1 MPNAAIKCPQ
11 CGSERLY
18 KDGLRYLNN
27 NINVQRWLCRDC
39 GYRFSE
45 KKALQKSLS
54 GSLNIASVISSN
66 CQGSREAPSGAPS
79 ARKAVQTLVKVETRT
94 QEKAAG
100 ATDAVQE
107 KILDF
112 LWHFNKQGRKETTI
126 KDYSQK
132 LRCLAK
138 RTNLLDPEAVK
149 GFLAKAPIS
158 ETSKHNYVAV
168 LATFYD
174 YLGIS
179 WLPPKYNV
187 TNKIPF
193 IPTEQ
198 ELDLLIANTSK
209 TLSALLQL
217 LKETG
222 MRVGEALRLKWT
234 DLDLERKTIRIT
246 PEKGSLPR
254 ILPIT
259 EKAVAMLNRLP
270 KKSEKIFPSRNV
282 AQTVFYRRRKQLAS
296 KLSNLRLLKIG
307 FHSFRH
313 WKGTME
319 YHKTKDIV
327 HVKGLLGH
335 RNIQNTL
342 IYVTI
347 DQALFHNTTEEFHV
361 KTAKTVKEACGLL
374 EVGFEYVT
382 DMDDLKIFRKRK

>member
-1 MPNAAIKCPQ
+1 
-11 CGSERLY
+11 
-18 KDGLRYLNN
+18 
-27 NINVQRWLCRDC
+27 VQNLA
-39 GYRFSE
+39 E
-45 KKALQKSLS
+45 
-54 GSLNIASVISSN
+54 
-66 CQGSREAPSGAPS
+66 
-79 ARKAVQTLVKVETRT
+79 VETR
-94 QEKAAG
+94 QEKDAG
-100 ATDAVQE
+100 ATDSVQE
-107 KILDF
+107 KMLEF
-112 LWHFNKQGRKETTI
+112 LWHLKKQGCRETTI
-126 KDYSQK
+126 KDYGQK
-132 LRCLAK
+132 LRYLAK
-138 RTNLLDPEAVK
+138 WKNLLDPEAIK
-149 GFLAKAPIS
+149 EFLAKAPMS
-158 ETSKHNYVAV
+158 ETSKHNYVTV

-179 WLPPKYNV
+179 WLPPRYNV
-187 TNKIPF
+187 TNKIPL

-234 DLDLERKTIRIT
+234 DIDLERKIVRIT

-254 ILPIT
+254 ILPLS
-259 EKAVAMLNRLP
+259 EKAIVMLNQLP
-270 KKSEKIFPSRNV
+270 KKSEKIFSSRNV
-282 AQTVFYRRRKQLAS
+282 AQTIFYRRRKQLAL
-296 KLSNLRLLKIG
+296 KLSNPRLLKIG

-327 HVKGLLGH
+327 HVKELLGH

-347 DQALFHNTTEEFHV
+347 DQALFQNTTEEFHV
-361 KTAKTVKEACGLL
+361 KTAKTVEEACRLL

-382 DMDDLKIFRKRK
+382 DMDGLKILRKRK